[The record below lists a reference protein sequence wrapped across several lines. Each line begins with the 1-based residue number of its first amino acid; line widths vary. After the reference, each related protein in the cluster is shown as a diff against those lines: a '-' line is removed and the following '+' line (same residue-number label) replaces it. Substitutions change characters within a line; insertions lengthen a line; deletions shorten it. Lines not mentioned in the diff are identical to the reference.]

1 VSHRIASRVLMP
13 RTLFQW
19 VGLFVVAIILSALWL
34 GSRMLFVAGAITLL
48 GFAAGTVQ
56 SALHLRRTRPRRSAS
71 ILLPHALLLALVAVL
86 LCILCHE
93 FVRK

>member
-1 VSHRIASRVLMP
+1 MP

-19 VGLFVVAIILSALWL
+19 VGLSVVAIILSAFWL

-56 SALHLRRTRPRRSAS
+56 SAVHLRRTRPGTSALD
-71 ILLPHALLLALVAVL
+71 LLPHASLLALVAVL
-86 LCILCHE
+86 LYLLDHE
-93 FVRK
+93 LLRK